1 MSGSDISWNIICKS
15 APCCRQI
22 TTPAPH
28 QSVTGRI
35 PFLPPNQQRQST
47 EGKTLLS
54 IRFVNFQEEQEEPIY
69 MNVNQ
74 PKKKPAKGVRD
85 EILREKRGKR
95 SHRSQSQDEEPV
107 YANQAQVLAELQR
120 QQQEQRAVLEEQERL
135 ERERL
140 EREAERQRI
149 DEAEAKRLRQVG
161 QSIKFD

>member
-1 MSGSDISWNIICKS
+1 
-15 APCCRQI
+15 
-22 TTPAPH
+22 
-28 QSVTGRI
+28 
-35 PFLPPNQQRQST
+35 
-47 EGKTLLS
+47 
-54 IRFVNFQEEQEEPIY
+54 